1 MPDDPG
7 PPEATV
13 TPPDA
18 ELLAFPD
25 TDERRLRR
33 ALRAL
38 DTALDEQRRSV
49 AEFRAQLRDLKGAVD
64 RLGASAQDL
73 TTALADA
80 AGEASRAQEAA
91 QQLAAT
97 AEAMEQATRH

>member
-1 MPDDPG
+1 MPDVPG
-7 PPEATV
+7 QPEQPA
-13 TPPDA
+13 PDA

-38 DTALDEQRRSV
+38 DAALNQQRHSV
-49 AEFRAQLRDLKGAVD
+49 AEFRAQLRDLKGALD
-64 RLGASAQDL
+64 QLGTSAQDL

-80 AGEASRAQEAA
+80 AGEASRAQAAA

>member
-1 MPDDPG
+1 MPDHPG
-7 PPEATV
+7 PVEPTAGA
-13 TPPDA
+13 PDA

-38 DTALDEQRRSV
+38 DAALAEQRQSV
-49 AEFRAQLRDLKGAVD
+49 AEFRAQLSALKGAVD
-64 RLGASAQDL
+64 QLGCSAQDL
-73 TTALADA
+73 TVALADA
-80 AGEASRAQEAA
+80 ADEASRAQAA
-91 QQLAAT
+91 AEQLAAT